1 MKAEPMS
8 LEEADDAFWAPREC
22 LRNPIPEIF
31 EAAMLLDRAVAHHMA
46 GNRNEA
52 ARLILQTDRDDIRAF
67 TESLWG
73 SKAANPDQP
82 TYIRWRSISGLPE
95 PAEGNLDRK
104 REPNRSDEY
113 AIVARW
119 GRHCVYCGVP
129 LIRNAIPKAL
139 QAAYPD
145 LMIWSPS
152 NRNAEQHAAFQL
164 MWMQFDH
171 VVPHSRGG
179 RTDIE
184 NVVVT
189 CAPCNYG
196 KGDCMLE
203 ELGLNDP
210 RLRPAVRTSWDG
222 LERMLI
228 DG

>member
-1 MKAEPMS
+1 MQQDEG
-8 LEEADDAFWAPREC
+8 DGAFWAPREC
-22 LRNPIPEIF
+22 LRKPIPETF

-46 GNRNEA
+46 GNRSEA
-52 ARLILQTDRDDIRAF
+52 VRLVLQTDREDIRAF

-73 SKAANPDQP
+73 SRAANPDQP
-82 TYIRWRSISGLPE
+82 MYIRWRSVPGLPE
-95 PAEGNLDRK
+95 PAEGDLDRK
-104 REPNRSDEY
+104 RKPNRSDEH

-129 LIRNAIPKAL
+129 VIRNAIPKAL

-145 LMIWSPS
+145 LRIWGPS

-179 RTDIE
+179 RTDVE

-203 ELGLNDP
+203 ELGLSDP
-210 RLRPAVRTSWDG
+210 RLRPAARTSWDG
-222 LERMLI
+222 LERMLM

>member
-1 MKAEPMS
+1 MQ
-8 LEEADDAFWAPREC
+8 LEKADDAFWAPREC
-22 LRNPIPEIF
+22 LRKPIPETF

-46 GNRNEA
+46 GNRDEA
-52 ARLILQTDRDDIRAF
+52 ARLILQTDLDDIRAF

-73 SKAANPDQP
+73 PKAANPDQP
-82 TYIRWRSISGLPE
+82 MYVRRRSVSGLPE
-95 PAEGNLDRK
+95 PAKDDLDGKRK
-104 REPNRSDEY
+104 PNRSDEH
-113 AIVARW
+113 AIVAHW

-129 LIRNAIPKAL
+129 LIRSAVPKAL
-139 QAAYPD
+139 QAAYPS
-145 LMIWSPS
+145 LRIWGPS

-164 MWMQFDH
+164 MCMQFDH

-196 KGDCMLE
+196 KGDFMLE
-203 ELGLNDP
+203 ELGLIDP
-210 RLRPAVRTSWDG
+210 RSRPGVRTSWDG
-222 LERMLI
+222 VERMLI